1 MYDSKIH
8 CFFGSLQLHADK
20 IPLSNDVSTFH
31 KHCWQ
36 VGTQSRNAALTSSVS
51 FSSLPM
57 SSTFPAVGG
66 TTVISPLMHRRRDLG
81 FEKKSSSPLTHFLE
95 LTVYLGIV
103 LLCGSGVQSLSFCRG
118 FTAMLF
124 EVGTARFDLSTC
136 FVAKSLTLDSESTL
150 WSVITSSWPILLAI
164 SRWKLTSA
172 LEQYSSSSPALL
184 TSCPKIPEPQLSQI
198 CSYFPESLSQ
208 CAASSLSPS
217 MWLKTGNWLKLSLLS
232 ASH

>member
-8 CFFGSLQLHADK
+8 CFFGSLQLHADE
-20 IPLSNDVSTFH
+20 IPLSNDVSTFC
-31 KHCWQ
+31 KHYWQ
-36 VGTQSRNAALTSSVS
+36 VGTESRNAALTSTVF

-57 SSTFPAVGG
+57 SSTFSAVGG
-66 TTVISPLMHRRRDLG
+66 TAVISPLMHRRRDLG
-81 FEKKSSSPLTHFLE
+81 FDEKSSSPLTHFLE

-103 LLCGSGVQSLSFCRG
+103 LLCGNGVQSLSFCRG

-136 FVAKSLTLDSESTL
+136 FVAKSLTKH
-150 WSVITSSWPILLAI
+150 VVVCHY
-164 SRWKLTSA
+164 K
-172 LEQYSSSSPALL
+172 LL
-184 TSCPKIPEPQLSQI
+184 THFTGNISLEAHICTGAVLQLLPCPEIPEPRLSQM